1 MENTYICWLSD
12 MLSVPGNLAV
22 YAVELSF
29 QDKTQLTLEV
39 QLARIIKLC
48 INLKLL
54 KLSECNFC

>member
-29 QDKTQLTLEV
+29 QDKTQITLEV
-39 QLARIIKLC
+39 ELAAL
-48 INLKLL
+48 
-54 KLSECNFC
+54 